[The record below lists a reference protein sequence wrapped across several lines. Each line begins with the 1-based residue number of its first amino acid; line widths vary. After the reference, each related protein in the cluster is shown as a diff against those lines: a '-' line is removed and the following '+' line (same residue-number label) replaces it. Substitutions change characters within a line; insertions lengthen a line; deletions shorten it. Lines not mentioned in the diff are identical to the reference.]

1 MLCLVV
7 ALAAEARPLLAPHR
21 LRGVSGHPYR
31 ICAGEQTHLIVSGI
45 GKVAAAAAT
54 AYLRALIGDA
64 PAAWLNIGIA
74 GHGSQAVGTALL
86 AHKVVDIASG
96 KPFYP
101 TFTAPPP
108 CRTTLLHTVDRV
120 QPAAGDAACDM
131 EASGFC
137 EAAQRFATSE
147 RVHCLKVVSD
157 NPQSSYQELN
167 AEKVEALI
175 EAQLDMIAQ
184 VGEHLRALSQQLHAL
199 HADPPGLAELT
210 AHWQFT
216 ATQKH
221 QLRGLLTRWQALAP
235 ATPVVNDGL
244 LALQSRDEVLAHLQ
258 RQLDDVEFFLTSKEA
273 QDGQTEA

>member
-7 ALAAEARPLLAPHR
+7 ALVAEARPLLASHR
-21 LRGVSGHPYR
+21 LQGVSGHPYR

-74 GHGSQAVGTALL
+74 GHGNQAVGTALL
-86 AHKVVDIASG
+86 AHKVVDAASG

-101 TFTAPPP
+101 SFTAPPP
-108 CRTTLLHTVDRV
+108 CRTTLLHTVDLA
-120 QPAAGDAACDM
+120 QPAVGDAAYDM

-137 EAAQRFATSE
+137 ETAQHVATSE

-157 NPQSSYQELN
+157 NPQSPYQTLN

-175 EAQLDMIAQ
+175 EAQLDTIAQ
-184 VGEHLRALSQQLHAL
+184 VGEHLLALSQQLHVL

-210 AHWQFT
+210 ARWQFT
-216 ATQKH
+216 VTQQH
-221 QLRGLLTRWQALAP
+221 QLRGLLLRWQALAP
-235 ATPVVNDGL
+235 ETFAVNDDL
-244 LALQSRDEVLAHLQ
+244 LALQSRDEVLAHLKQ
-258 RQLDDVEFFLTSKEA
+258 QLDDVEFFLTPEA
-273 QDGQTEA
+273 REEP

>member
-7 ALAAEARPLLAPHR
+7 ALAAEARPLLASHR
-21 LRGVSGHPYR
+21 LQGVSGHPYR
-31 ICAGEQTHLIVSGI
+31 ICTGEQTHLIVSGI

-54 AYLRALIGDA
+54 AYLRALIGDT

-74 GHGSQAVGTALL
+74 GHGSQAVGTPLL
-86 AHKVVDIASG
+86 AHKVVDAASG

-108 CRTTLLHTVDRV
+108 CRTTLLHTVDRA
-120 QPAAGDAACDM
+120 QSPAGNAAYDM

-157 NPQSSYQELN
+157 NPPSPYQTLN
-167 AEKVEALI
+167 AKKIEALI
-175 EAQLDMIAQ
+175 EAQLDTVAQ
-184 VGEHLRALSQQLHAL
+184 AGEHLQTLSQQLHAL

-210 AHWQFT
+210 THWQFT
-216 ATQKH
+216 ATQQH
-221 QLRGLLTRWQALAP
+221 QLRGLLARWQTLAP
-235 ATPVVNDGL
+235 TTAVISDDL
-244 LALQSRDEVLAHLQ
+244 LALQSRNEVLAYLQ
-258 RQLDDVEFFLTSKEA
+258 QRLDDVEFFLTPEEA
-273 QDGQTEA
+273 KDDRAEA

>member
-7 ALAAEARPLLAPHR
+7 ALAAEARPLLASHR
-21 LRGVSGHPYR
+21 LQGVSGHPYR

-54 AYLRALIGDA
+54 AYLRALIGDT

-74 GHGSQAVGTALL
+74 GHGSQAVGTPLL
-86 AHKVVDIASG
+86 AHKVVDTASG

-108 CRTTLLHTVDRV
+108 CRTTLLHTVDLA
-120 QPAAGDAACDM
+120 QPPASDAAYDM

-147 RVHCLKVVSD
+147 RVHCLKVISD
-157 NPQSSYQELN
+157 NPQSSYHTLN
-167 AEKVEALI
+167 AKKVEALI
-175 EAQLDMIAQ
+175 EAQLDTVAQ
-184 VGEHLRALSQQLHAL
+184 VGEHLRTLSQQLHAL

-210 AHWQFT
+210 TRWQFT
-216 ATQKH
+216 ATQQH
-221 QLRGLLTRWQALAP
+221 QLRGLLARWQALTGEP
-235 ATPVVNDGL
+235 FRSTDILSLP
-244 LALQSRDEVLAHLQ
+244 SRDEVLAHLKQ
-258 RQLDDVEFFLTSKEA
+258 QLDDVEFFLIPEETK
-273 QDGQTEA
+273 DDQTEA

>member
-7 ALAAEARPLLAPHR
+7 ALAAEARPLLASHR
-21 LRGVSGHPYR
+21 LQGVSGHPYR

-54 AYLRALIGDA
+54 AYLRALIGDT

-74 GHGSQAVGTALL
+74 GHGSQAVGTPLL
-86 AHKVVDIASG
+86 AHKVVDAASG

-108 CRTTLLHTVDRV
+108 CRTTLLHTIDHA
-120 QPAAGDAACDM
+120 QPAAGDAAYDM

-147 RVHCLKVVSD
+147 RIHCLKIVSD
-157 NPQSSYQELN
+157 NPQSPYQTLN
-167 AEKVEALI
+167 AGKVEALI
-175 EAQLDMIAQ
+175 ESQLDTVAQ
-184 VGEHLRALSQQLHAL
+184 VGEHLRTLSQQLHAL

-210 AHWQFT
+210 ARWQFT
-216 ATQKH
+216 ATQRH
-221 QLRGLLTRWQALAP
+221 QLRDLLAHWQTLVPETP
-235 ATPVVNDGL
+235 AVDDDL
-244 LALQSRDEVLAHLQ
+244 LALQRRDEVLAHLKQ
-258 RQLDDVEFFLTSKEA
+258 RLDEVEFFLIPEETE
-273 QDGQTEA
+273 DDQTEA

>member
-7 ALAAEARPLLAPHR
+7 ALAAEARPLLASHR
-21 LRGVSGHPYR
+21 LQGVSGHPYR
-31 ICAGEQTHLIVSGI
+31 ICAGEQAHLIVSDI

-54 AYLRALIGDA
+54 AYLRALIGDT

-74 GHGSQAVGTALL
+74 GHGSQAVGTPLL
-86 AHKVVDIASG
+86 AHKVVDVANG

-108 CRTTLLHTVDRV
+108 CSTTLLHTVDHA
-120 QPAAGDAACDM
+120 QPAVGDAAYDM

-157 NPQSSYQELN
+157 NPQSSYRTLN
-167 AEKVEALI
+167 AAKVEALI
-175 EAQLDMIAQ
+175 EAQLDTVAQ

-210 AHWQFT
+210 TRWQFT
-216 ATQKH
+216 ATQQH
-221 QLRGLLTRWQALAP
+221 QLRGLLARWQTLAP
-235 ATPVVNDGL
+235 ETPVVNDDL
-244 LALQSRDEVLAHLQ
+244 LALQSRDEVLAHLKQ
-258 RQLDDVEFFLTSKEA
+258 RLDEVEFFLIPEETK
-273 QDGQTEA
+273 DDQTEA

>member
-31 ICAGEQTHLIVSGI
+31 ICADEQTHLIVSGV

-96 KPFYP
+96 KLFYP
-101 TFTAPPP
+101 TFTASPP

-120 QPAAGDAACDM
+120 QPPAGDAAYDM

-175 EAQLDMIAQ
+175 DAQLDTVAQ

-199 HADPPGLAELT
+199 HADPPGLAELN
-210 AHWQFT
+210 ARWQFT

-221 QLRGLLTRWQALAP
+221 QLRGLLARWQALAP
-235 ATPVVNDGL
+235 ETPAVNDDL
-244 LALQSRDEVLAHLQ
+244 LVLQSRDEVLAHLQ

>member
-7 ALAAEARPLLAPHR
+7 ALAAEARPLLAFHR
-21 LRGVSGHPYR
+21 LQGVSDHPYR
-31 ICAGEQTHLIVSGI
+31 ICAGEQTHLIVSGV
-45 GKVAAAAAT
+45 GKIAAAAAT
-54 AYLRALIGDA
+54 AYLRALIGDT

-74 GHGSQAVGTALL
+74 GHGSQAVGTPLL
-86 AHKVVDIASG
+86 AHKIVDAASG

-108 CRTTLLHTVDRV
+108 CRTTLLHTVDRA
-120 QPAAGDAACDM
+120 QPATGDVAYDM

-157 NPQSSYQELN
+157 NPQSPYQTLN

-175 EAQLDMIAQ
+175 ETQLDAVAQ

-210 AHWQFT
+210 TRWQFT
-216 ATQKH
+216 TTQQH
-221 QLRGLLTRWQALAP
+221 QLRGLLARWQALSK
-235 ATPVVNDGL
+235 TPIVNDDL
-244 LALQSRDEVLAHLQ
+244 LALQNRDEVLAHLKQ
-258 RQLDDVEFFLTSKEA
+258 QLDEVEFFLIPEA
-273 QDGQTEA
+273 TKDAQAKA

>member
-7 ALAAEARPLLAPHR
+7 ALAAEARPLLAPYH
-21 LRGVSGHPYR
+21 LQGVSGHPYR

-54 AYLRALIGDA
+54 AYLRALVGDA

-74 GHGSQAVGTALL
+74 GHGSQAVGTPLL
-86 AHKVVDIASG
+86 AHKVVDAASG

-108 CRTTLLHTVDRV
+108 CRTTLLHTVDRAQSAV
-120 QPAAGDAACDM
+120 GDAAYDM

-157 NPQSSYQELN
+157 NPQSSYQTLN
-167 AEKVEALI
+167 AGKVEALI
-175 EAQLDMIAQ
+175 EAQLDTVAQ
-184 VGEHLRALSQQLHAL
+184 VGEHLQTLSQQLHSL

-210 AHWQFT
+210 ARWQFT
-216 ATQKH
+216 ATQQH
-221 QLRGLLTRWQALAP
+221 QLRGLLARWQVLAP
-235 ATPVVNDGL
+235 ATPAVNDDL
-244 LALQSRDEVLAHLQ
+244 LALQRRDEVLAHLKQ
-258 RQLDDVEFFLTSKEA
+258 RLDEVEFFLIPKETK
-273 QDGQTEA
+273 DDQTEA

>member
-31 ICAGEQTHLIVSGI
+31 ICAGEQTHLIVSGV

-96 KPFYP
+96 KLFYP
-101 TFTAPPP
+101 TFTASPP

-120 QPAAGDAACDM
+120 QPPAGDAAYDM

-175 EAQLDMIAQ
+175 DAQLDTVAQ

-199 HADPPGLAELT
+199 HADPPGLAELN
-210 AHWQFT
+210 ARWQFT

-221 QLRGLLTRWQALAP
+221 QLRGLLARWQALAP
-235 ATPVVNDGL
+235 ETPAVNDDL
-244 LALQSRDEVLAHLQ
+244 LVLQSRDEVLAHLQ

>member
-21 LRGVSGHPYR
+21 LQGVSGHPYR

-54 AYLRALIGDA
+54 AYLRALIGDT

-86 AHKVVDIASG
+86 SHKVVDAASG

-101 TFTAPPP
+101 TFTAPPL

-120 QPAAGDAACDM
+120 QPAVGDAAYDM

-147 RVHCLKVVSD
+147 RIHCLKVVSD
-157 NPQSSYQELN
+157 NPQSSYQTLD
-167 AEKVEALI
+167 AGKVEALI
-175 EAQLDMIAQ
+175 ESQLDTVVQ
-184 VGEHLRALSQQLHAL
+184 VGEHLRTLSQQLHAL

-210 AHWQFT
+210 ARWQFT
-216 ATQKH
+216 ATQQH
-221 QLRGLLTRWQALAP
+221 QLRGLLARWQTLVP
-235 ATPVVNDGL
+235 AISAVNDDL
-244 LALQSRDEVLAHLQ
+244 LALQSRDEVLVHLQ
-258 RQLDDVEFFLTSKEA
+258 RQLDDVKFFLIPEET
-273 QDGQTEA
+273 QDDQTEV

>member
-21 LRGVSGHPYR
+21 LQGVSGHPYR
-31 ICAGEQTHLIVSGI
+31 ICAGEQTHLIVSGV

-64 PAAWLNIGIA
+64 PAAWLNIGIT

-86 AHKVVDIASG
+86 AHKVVDTASG

-108 CRTTLLHTVDRV
+108 CHTTLLRTVDRV
-120 QPAAGDAACDM
+120 QPPAGDAACDM

-157 NPQSSYQELN
+157 NPQSPYQTLN

-175 EAQLDMIAQ
+175 EAQLDMVAQ

-199 HADPPGLAELT
+199 HADPPGFAELN
-210 AHWQFT
+210 ARWQFT
-216 ATQKH
+216 ATQQH
-221 QLRGLLTRWQALAP
+221 QLRGLLARWQTLTGEPFSTAD
-235 ATPVVNDGL
+235 V
-244 LALQSRDEVLAHLQ
+244 LALSSRDAVLYCL
-258 RQLDDVEFFLTSKEA
+258 REQLNAVELVLT
-273 QDGQTEA
+273 

>member
-7 ALAAEARPLLAPHR
+7 ALAAEARPLLASHR
-21 LRGVSGHPYR
+21 LQGVSGHPYR

-54 AYLRALIGDA
+54 AYLRALIGDT

-74 GHGSQAVGTALL
+74 GHGSQAVGTPLL
-86 AHKVVDIASG
+86 AHKVVDVASG

-108 CRTTLLHTVDRV
+108 CRTTLLHTVDHA
-120 QPAAGDAACDM
+120 QPPVGDVAYDM

-147 RVHCLKVVSD
+147 RIHCLKVVSD
-157 NPQSSYQELN
+157 NPQSPYQTLN
-167 AEKVEALI
+167 AEKIEALI
-175 EAQLDMIAQ
+175 ESQLDTVAQ

-199 HADPPGLAELT
+199 HAAPPGLAELT
-210 AHWQFT
+210 ARWQFT
-216 ATQKH
+216 ATQQH
-221 QLRGLLTRWQALAP
+221 QLRGLLVRWQTLTGEPLNTAAVLSLP
-235 ATPVVNDGL
+235 
-244 LALQSRDEVLAHLQ
+244 SRDAVLYYLRERLKAVELILTNEIQ
-258 RQLDDVEFFLTSKEA
+258 RGKSQ
-273 QDGQTEA
+273 

>member
-7 ALAAEARPLLAPHR
+7 ALAAEARPLLAFHR
-21 LRGVSGHPYR
+21 LQGVSGHPYR
-31 ICAGEQTHLIVSGI
+31 ICAGEQAHLIVSDI

-54 AYLRALIGDA
+54 AYLRALIGDT

-74 GHGSQAVGTALL
+74 GHGSQAVGTPLL
-86 AHKVVDIASG
+86 AHKVVDVANG

-108 CRTTLLHTVDRV
+108 CSTTLLHTVDHA
-120 QPAAGDAACDM
+120 QPAVGDAAYDM

-157 NPQSSYQELN
+157 NPQSSYRTLN
-167 AEKVEALI
+167 AAKVEALI
-175 EAQLDMIAQ
+175 EAQLDTVAQ

-210 AHWQFT
+210 TRWQFT
-216 ATQKH
+216 ATQQH
-221 QLRGLLTRWQALAP
+221 QLRGLLARWQTLAP
-235 ATPVVNDGL
+235 ETPVVNDDL
-244 LALQSRDEVLAHLQ
+244 LALQSRDEVLAHLKQ
-258 RQLDDVEFFLTSKEA
+258 RLDEVEFFLIPEETK
-273 QDGQTEA
+273 DDQTEA